1 MLEIAIKK
9 VLDAI
14 PWVFSGVG
22 NIVVKKIINTS
33 ANNPQTTLLKS
44 TNFSITPQDDIQ
56 PEELEIEEEPYS
68 VRLGKRHKF
77 LREDILKLN
86 ERQMA
91 NFYRYDLASELESYE
106 RGEDEFPKESIERL
120 KETFFV
126 NEEFLE
132 DGDSR
137 IFRNFD
143 IYSDEVKKLLK
154 EGFRPLFLCSMCDR
168 SWLYTYPVF
177 HKQENNYSRIVVS
190 NLTASFQSTG
200 GGYNNIAQIIIEML
214 RQGMRYSDASILQ
227 VSKQTWQGLEQGTFY
242 SKNGYLGYRDDECA
256 DIFYEQ
262 FRDIKDRLFPS

>member
-1 MLEIAIKK
+1 MLEMAIKK

-33 ANNPQTTLLKS
+33 ANNPQTTL
-44 TNFSITPQDDIQ
+44 QDDIQ

-91 NFYRYDLASELESYE
+91 NFYGYDLASELERYE
-106 RGEDEFPKESIERL
+106 RGEDEFPKESMEKL
-120 KETFFV
+120 KETFFI
-126 NEEFLE
+126 NERFLE

-137 IFRNFD
+137 IFRNFG

-154 EGFRPLFLCSMCDR
+154 EGFRPLFLCSICDR
-168 SWLYTYPVF
+168 NWLYTYPVF

-190 NLTASFQSTG
+190 NSTAYFQSTG
-200 GGYNNIAQIIIEML
+200 GNYNNIAQIIIEML

-227 VSKQTWQGLEQGTFY
+227 VSKQTWQELEQGTFY
-242 SKNGYLGYRDDECA
+242 SNGSLSNFSIGWDYECM
-256 DIFYEQ
+256 DIFYEWFHDIENKNQ
-262 FRDIKDRLFPS
+262 F